1 MKVAIREISGNWDK
15 GFVLDKH
22 TVSSTCVGHTPNGHP
37 VFETTRTEVGEAA
50 YQLKYRSDWNQVQPL
65 AQQLADSIYP
75 LFGKVGFIVPMPA
88 SSPRTRQP
96 VTEVARALS
105 KILNI
110 PVFEGLLLKTPNGK
124 SLKDLAT
131 KEEKI
136 AAIGDSFNVQDQIVS
151 KGQWNVLLVD
161 DLFHTG
167 ASAQEASKALR
178 TYGKVNK
185 IYVAA
190 LTWR

>member
-37 VFETTRTEVGEAA
+37 IFETTRTEVGEAA
-50 YQLKYRSDWNQVQPL
+50 YQLKYRSDWNQVRPL

-75 LFGKVGFIVPMPA
+75 LFSKVGFIVPMPA
-88 SSPRTRQP
+88 SSSRTRQP

-105 KILNI
+105 EIVSI
-110 PVFEGLLLKTPNGK
+110 PVFEELLLKKPNGK

-136 AAIGDSFNVQDQIVS
+136 AAIGDSFNVQDQIS
-151 KGQWNVLLVD
+151 SEGQWNVLLVD

-185 IYVAA
+185 IYVAV